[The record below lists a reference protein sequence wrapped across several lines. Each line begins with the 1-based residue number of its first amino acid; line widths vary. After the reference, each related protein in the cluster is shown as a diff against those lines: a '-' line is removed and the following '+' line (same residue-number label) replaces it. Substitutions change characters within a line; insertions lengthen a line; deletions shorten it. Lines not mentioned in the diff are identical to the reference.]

1 MFGCGSKV
9 RKGNAS
15 SCFRSTVVI
24 GPQHACLLPAARRSV
39 ETPVSGLSATTHI
52 NRKDFGLI
60 WNSALET
67 GGIVVG
73 EAVAISLDVEFV
85 KTQG

>member
-1 MFGCGSKV
+1 MHPP
-9 RKGNAS
+9 AS
-15 SCFRSTVVI
+15 GAQSLSDLNMPVSS
-24 GPQHACLLPAARRSV
+24 PAARRSV

>member
-24 GPQHACLLPAARRSV
+24 GPQHACLLPV